1 MVAIAPTYWH
11 GATMSSDRGKAWLC
25 PSGHTAG
32 HGAQSGREVALEG
45 HLDYQSQRPA
55 ALRRRP
61 LQQLSVDGH
70 SCAATFTEIPAPH
83 VPRSSQEARG
93 RPLRDG

>member
-1 MVAIAPTYWH
+1 MPHVANS
-11 GATMSSDRGKAWLC
+11 GSRG
-25 PSGHTAG
+25 
-32 HGAQSGREVALEG
+32 QSGREVALEG

-83 VPRSSQEARG
+83 VPSSSQEARG